1 MSATSANTAPP
12 HGAEPGFWEHLLRGL
27 RMALVLTAVT
37 QLLHAMHLEALA
49 SFDHRFT
56 SAVVS
61 RLLQHESI
69 EERPAARHGL
79 LAVQQLEIG
88 ADLRMLALEAGH
100 VDAATIRRLDGVR
113 PIDRRAMAELLQQ
126 LAQCLGDGER
136 CIAAGARPRV
146 LAIDVDL
153 APLTKD
159 DASARP
165 AMLAALK
172 ALRQH
177 LAVVVIAL
185 DRGTDTE
192 RLTRNAFMMAAGCSL
207 ADGSVAGSEPPAQPH
222 GLYFASSRLMQ
233 REHEGPLYYLSKA
246 KQPGDL
252 SPLFPALGQLAHLA
266 ASPEALTADGKR
278 SLTHLCAEA
287 KAGPSQLTEDRMN
300 PADAPGYAVHQLE
313 ARYERAYFNWP
324 LLYSE
329 ALRFTP
335 LSWDGDGRWTE
346 QLQAQLREHRLQAP
360 ILMLS
365 VDGGAGN
372 DRFATPGALARPV
385 GGATLHA
392 LQALSLQQPLKEAS
406 WQGALADLLL
416 GAGFVLLACMIH
428 VYLLGA
434 LHHHLPGLTR
444 LVLATTSV
452 VLALLFSWLGVVLAG
467 WLMSRPEHP
476 LWFNPMYVVLGM
488 ALHAFLE
495 GWSSGSPPDH
505 RAKLPQRGL
514 LARVFLQAAA
524 PLDSALDARL
534 RLFGYWALMLAGVVA
549 LAINSSH

>member
-1 MSATSANTAPP
+1 MSAISANTAPT
-12 HGAEPGFWEHLLRGL
+12 HGAEPGFLELLLRGL

-37 QLLHAMHLEALA
+37 QLLHAMHLDVLA

-61 RLLQHESI
+61 RLLQHEST
-69 EERPAARHGL
+69 EERPAATRDL

-88 ADLRMLALEAGH
+88 ADLRMLALEAGN

-136 CIAAGARPRV
+136 CIAAGAKPRV

-159 DASARP
+159 DASALP
-165 AMLAALK
+165 AMLGALK

-177 LAVVVIAL
+177 VAVVVIAL
-185 DRGTDTE
+185 DRGTDEE
-192 RLTRNAFMMAAGCSL
+192 RLARNTFMMAAGCSL
-207 ADGSVAGSEPPAQPH
+207 ADGSVAGSDTPAQPH

-233 REHEGPLYYLSKA
+233 REHEGPLYYLTQA
-246 KQPGDL
+246 KQAGGL
-252 SPLFPALGQLAHLA
+252 SPLFPTLGLLAHLA
-266 ASPEALTADGKR
+266 ATPGKLQPDVQR

-287 KAGPSQLTEDRMN
+287 KAGPSQLAEDRMN

-335 LSWDGDGRWTE
+335 LSWDGEGRWTE

-392 LQALSLQQPLKEAS
+392 LQTLSLQQPLKEAS
-406 WQGALADLLL
+406 WQGALADLVL

-444 LVLATTSV
+444 LLLAASSV
-452 VLALLFSWLGVVLAG
+452 ALALLFSWLGVVLAS
-467 WLMSRPEHP
+467 WLMSRSAQP

-488 ALHAFLE
+488 GLHAFLE
-495 GWSSGSPPDH
+495 GWSSGAQHDRHSPGP
-505 RAKLPQRGL
+505 RRSL

-534 RLFGYWALMLAGVVA
+534 RLFGYWALTLAGVVA